1 MESWVLNPGI
11 LSRACFPDNQ
21 DQNPMQ
27 IPNFFS
33 RSLSPVNPHHK
44 MAFPPK
50 FACVCDDLPLMSY
63 FTHILCLICGSEDQ
77 VLVFMSP

>member
-27 IPNFFS
+27 IPKFFS
-33 RSLSPVNPHHK
+33 RSLSPVNPPKWHSPLSLPVYA
-44 MAFPPK
+44 MIFP
-50 FACVCDDLPLMSY
+50 
-63 FTHILCLICGSEDQ
+63 LCLT
-77 VLVFMSP
+77 SPTYCV